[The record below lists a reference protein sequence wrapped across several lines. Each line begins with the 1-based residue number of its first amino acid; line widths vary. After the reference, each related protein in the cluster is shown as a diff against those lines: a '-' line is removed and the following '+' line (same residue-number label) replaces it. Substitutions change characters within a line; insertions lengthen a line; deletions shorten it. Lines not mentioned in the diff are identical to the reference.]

1 MCVCVWVCIRW
12 HFETIYLF
20 VAVCWRHRWEKVLP
34 MQNETQTKHRARS
47 QRRHGRMPAWA
58 HELMGVARRELW
70 LLLHTSGVV
79 RRRPRLT
86 SLLLLLILTLCWCRW
101 RWQLHWFMALSLSP
115 SLPPFRSLPC
125 LSLWSFL
132 GWNLIHQATW
142 WCRPNPFLRR
152 LFPLTVLQLMNTRS
166 GTHTRIRIR
175 NLIAVLC
182 VQLVNWALAN
192 HTGLSL
198 ATPAPQPTPNPAWF

>member
-1 MCVCVWVCIRW
+1 MGAWVNGRGQARALITAAYFGGCSASSSAD
-12 HFETIYLF
+12 
-20 VAVCWRHRWEKVLP
+20 VA
-34 MQNETQTKHRARS
+34 S
-47 QRRHGRMPAWA
+47 
-58 HELMGVARRELW
+58 
-70 LLLHTSGVV
+70 
-79 RRRPRLT
+79 
-86 SLLLLLILTLCWCRW
+86 LLLILTLCWCRW

-166 GTHTRIRIR
+166 AHTHTRIRIR

-192 HTGLSL
+192 HTGLSQ